1 MTGIEK
7 KRCENAAERSENRK
21 SAAKTQRK
29 GMEEPMTYFNRDVY
43 NYEAMEKESRKY
55 IDGMR
60 LVKEQILE
68 YAKLDFE
75 GKLARKGKDA
85 PRSFERV
92 MLEIRLEF
100 LQELMDIYEAEE
112 LKTIVS
118 IMESP
123 EEWA

>member
-1 MTGIEK
+1 
-7 KRCENAAERSENRK
+7 
-21 SAAKTQRK
+21 
-29 GMEEPMTYFNRDVY
+29 MEEPMTYFNRDVY

-75 GKLARKGKDA
+75 GKLARKGKGA